1 MGHSDVYKWGLLKG
15 DPEVSDTKYHAD
27 VWSLADRLTA
37 AGWEPAGRGRSW
49 YELRFVWRREDAPP
63 ERARSCARGGRP
75 MTARVTRAG
84 FLWAG
89 AAAAGGATV
98 ALRGGDGASH
108 AAPSKSSDREI
119 LAFFLTLE
127 QVQEAFYRQAVES
140 GGLDGELLELASRVG
155 TQEREHAAFLTQRL
169 GADGARAAHPGLRLC
184 LRIPRPLPR
193 ERRRPRGGR
202 TGGVTSARPA
212 ISAARRWPRLRR

>member
-1 MGHSDVYKWGLLKG
+1 V
-15 DPEVSDTKYHAD
+15 
-27 VWSLADRLTA
+27 
-37 AGWEPAGRGRSW
+37 
-49 YELRFVWRREDAPP
+49 
-63 ERARSCARGGRP
+63 
-75 MTARVTRAG
+75 TARITRAG

-108 AAPSKSSDREI
+108 AAPAKSADRDI

-155 TQEREHAAFLTQRL
+155 AQEREHAAVLTQRL
-169 GADGARAAHPGLRLC
+169 GGTAPPPPASDFGDAFDSPARFRETAVELEESALAGYVGQAGNLSRKAIAVVATLVSVEARQVAWLRDLAGISPAPRAADPARKADAVLQELRDKGY
-184 LRIPRPLPR
+184 I
-193 ERRRPRGGR
+193 
-202 TGGVTSARPA
+202 A
-212 ISAARRWPRLRR
+212 

>member
-1 MGHSDVYKWGLLKG
+1 V
-15 DPEVSDTKYHAD
+15 
-27 VWSLADRLTA
+27 
-37 AGWEPAGRGRSW
+37 
-49 YELRFVWRREDAPP
+49 
-63 ERARSCARGGRP
+63 
-75 MTARVTRAG
+75 TARITRAG

-108 AAPSKSSDREI
+108 AAPAKSSDREI

-155 TQEREHAAFLTQRL
+155 AQEREHAASLTQRL
-169 GADGARAAHPGLRLC
+169 GGTTPSSPASDFGDAFSSPARFRERAIELEEAALSGYVGQAGNLGRGAIAAVAPLISVEARQVAWLRDLAGISPAPRAADPARKADAVLRE
-184 LRIPRPLPR
+184 LREKGYI
-193 ERRRPRGGR
+193 
-202 TGGVTSARPA
+202 A
-212 ISAARRWPRLRR
+212 

>member
-1 MGHSDVYKWGLLKG
+1 V
-15 DPEVSDTKYHAD
+15 
-27 VWSLADRLTA
+27 
-37 AGWEPAGRGRSW
+37 
-49 YELRFVWRREDAPP
+49 
-63 ERARSCARGGRP
+63 
-75 MTARVTRAG
+75 TARITRAG

-108 AAPSKSSDREI
+108 AAPAKSADREV

-155 TQEREHAAFLTQRL
+155 AQEREHAALLAQRL
-169 GADGARAAHPGLRLC
+169 GGTAPPPPASDFGDAFDSPVRFREAAVELEETALAGYVGQAGNLSRKAIAVVATLVSVEARQVAWLRDLAGISPAPRAADPARKADAVLRE
-184 LRIPRPLPR
+184 LRDKGYI
-193 ERRRPRGGR
+193 
-202 TGGVTSARPA
+202 A
-212 ISAARRWPRLRR
+212 